1 MDLVPP
7 RSYGEAHGVTP
18 RLNRILGIVI
28 LVVAVV
34 GIGVAVLTRTHDVP
48 TYDRG
53 TPEGDVQAYL
63 IAVIDGNRD
72 AAAAYLAQDSQCTVD
87 DLDRAFVPDGVRI
100 VLRDTSVDGD
110 TARVGVDVT
119 VSSGGPLD
127 SSEYTDQHT
136 FRLRRAD
143 GIWRI
148 TGRPWPM
155 YDCAVR

>member
-1 MDLVPP
+1 
-7 RSYGEAHGVTP
+7 VTA
-18 RLNRILGIVI
+18 RLNRILAI
-28 LVVAVV
+28 LVLGVAAVS
-34 GIGVAVLTRTHDVP
+34 IGAAVLTATHDVP

-53 TPEGDVQAYL
+53 TPEGVVQAYL
-63 IAVIDGNRD
+63 TAVIDGNHD
-72 AAAAYLAQDSQCTVD
+72 AAVAYLAQDSQCTVD

-110 TARVGVDVT
+110 TAQVGVNMT

-127 SSEYTDQHT
+127 SSEYTEQHT
-136 FRLRRAD
+136 FRLRHAD
-143 GIWRI
+143 GNWRI